1 MEDAR
6 QFQGSEAGIAGRRSV
21 SVRTTR
27 GLSGATMSRYADLS
41 TDELDRLI
49 ALEERRMDRERGVK
63 KDKDRCALLHYQT

>member
-1 MEDAR
+1 
-6 QFQGSEAGIAGRRSV
+6 
-21 SVRTTR
+21 
-27 GLSGATMSRYADLS
+27 MSRYADLS